1 MRPVMWDMTGISAYA
16 FSNADWQRLT
26 FSSYYSEN
34 CFKAG
39 IFCQPCGWMG
49 TINAWTGGVSDSDYN
64 RRAGYLKKQQEFQE
78 KDLVEIDG
86 ERRVI
91 RFLNIYDKGY
101 RAKMAAWENGR
112 QLVLQPDFK
121 ESDKR
126 CNRDQTISSASVASD
141 RGGNERVVN
150 VSKRAGLISKG
161 FQPNADPIR
170 FNNVWLTWSFQANFM
185 FDRVL

>member
-1 MRPVMWDMTGISAYA
+1 
-16 FSNADWQRLT
+16 
-26 FSSYYSEN
+26 
-34 CFKAG
+34 
-39 IFCQPCGWMG
+39 MG

-126 CNRDQTISSASVASD
+126 FNRDQTISSASVASD